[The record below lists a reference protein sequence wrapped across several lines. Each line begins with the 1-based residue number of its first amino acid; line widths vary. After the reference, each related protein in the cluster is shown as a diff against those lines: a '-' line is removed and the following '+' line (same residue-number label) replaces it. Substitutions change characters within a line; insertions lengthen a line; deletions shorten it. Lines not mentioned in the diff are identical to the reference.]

1 MHCRIPEDP
10 SGPHLSV
17 SEVPGMEAEAVHV
30 PAKRSGAACPSGAV
44 TGR

>member
-10 SGPHLSV
+10 SGPHLSGSV
-17 SEVPGMEAEAVHV
+17 VTGMEAEAVHV